1 MYLNYYMNDN
11 EINDIRQSKD
21 FKGMTFSKFKR
32 SEVKKLLVKELF
44 NENLEQSLYWSIEL
58 ICTGCYMD
66 LWEIIILFISKYV
79 HLGNPKIVIYLEMR
93 YQVFRN
99 IMKQG
104 HYTSELQLRN
114 NPNIRNIF
122 AIN

>member
-1 MYLNYYMNDN
+1 MYLNYNMNDN

-32 SEVKKLLVKELF
+32 SEVKKTLIKELF

-66 LWEIIILFISKYV
+66 LWEIIILFISKYI
-79 HLGNPKIVIYLEMR
+79 HLGNPKLPTYVEMRFNNFKNIVINGYIG
-93 YQVFRN
+93 N
-99 IMKQG
+99 
-104 HYTSELQLRN
+104 ELAN
-114 NPNIRNIF
+114 
-122 AIN
+122 A